1 MRLAGQV
8 QQQALMIGYINAF
21 YLLALTAA
29 AGVPLVWLMRAAPR
43 LR

>member
-1 MRLAGQV
+1 
-8 QQQALMIGYINAF
+8 MIGYINSF

-29 AGVPLVWLMRAAPR
+29 VGVPLVWLMRAAPR

>member
-1 MRLAGQV
+1 MRLAARSSS
-8 QQQALMIGYINAF
+8 QALMIGYINSF